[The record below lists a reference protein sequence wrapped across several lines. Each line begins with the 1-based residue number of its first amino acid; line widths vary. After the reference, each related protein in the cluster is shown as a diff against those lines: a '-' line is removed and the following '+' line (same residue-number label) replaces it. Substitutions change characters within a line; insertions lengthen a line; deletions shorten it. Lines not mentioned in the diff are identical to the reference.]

1 MADMC
6 LGIPAE
12 IVDLLPDQPD
22 VAKVNV
28 NGTERT
34 INIGLLADEELSVG
48 TWVLVHLGFAMSVT
62 DETQAQG
69 LDFLEG
75 IGQEYAAE
83 LAAAADKQA

>member
-1 MADMC
+1 MC

-22 VAKVNV
+22 LAKVQV
-28 NGTERT
+28 NGTART
-34 INIGLLADEELSVG
+34 INIGLLADEELSIG

-62 DETQAQG
+62 DQTQAQG

-83 LAAAADKQA
+83 LTGAADKQA

>member
-1 MADMC
+1 MC

-22 VAKVNV
+22 LAKVNV
-28 NGTERT
+28 NGAERT
-34 INIGLLADEELSVG
+34 INIGLLADEELLVG

-62 DETQAQG
+62 DQTQAQG

-75 IGQEYAAE
+75 IGQEYAGE
-83 LAAAADKQA
+83 LAAAADKQT